1 VSPEG
6 SATVGIDLASQ
17 PKGTAACVIEW
28 GTGAGRIAELAENLT
43 DSAIVDL
50 VQSWPAAKVGIDAPF
65 GWPIAFVHTLT
76 VYSAGSGWPE
86 VGEKQLEFRATDRY
100 VRTMLGRWPLSV
112 STNYIAYI
120 AFRCAGLL
128 TQLAGPGEV
137 VDRTGAGQA
146 VEVYPAAALGQWGI
160 ASSGYKLRSGATEAA
175 RGFRRETLG
184 GIVREIR
191 EAGAAWLEMSEIDA
205 RRLEE
210 SDDLFDALV
219 AALVAR
225 AVAVERSLPIPPE
238 HLAAA
243 KAEGWIHLPIGER
256 FAHFRPV

>member
-1 VSPEG
+1 MAGGRPDLVSPEG

-146 VEVYPAAALGQWGI
+146 VEVYPPPHLVNG
-160 ASSGYKLRSGATEAA
+160 ASHQVGTSSVRVQLRRHGDFVGRRSGASCGKSA
-175 RGFRRETLG
+175 RQAQRGLR
-184 GIVREIR
+184 
-191 EAGAAWLEMSEIDA
+191 
-205 RRLEE
+205 
-210 SDDLFDALV
+210 
-219 AALVAR
+219 
-225 AVAVERSLPIPPE
+225 
-238 HLAAA
+238 
-243 KAEGWIHLPIGER
+243 
-256 FAHFRPV
+256 